1 MLSFRDDVKNVGHTK
16 FVSYVLVSDSVFFY
30 RVHAQA

>member
-1 MLSFRDDVKNVGHTK
+1 VGHTK